1 MTEQLGTTV
10 SRLPVLPLRGL
21 VAFPNMII
29 HFDVGR
35 LLSIRA
41 LEAAM
46 KNGQTLFLTAQ
57 RDLKTDNPSPSDLYQ
72 IGTIC
77 QVKQILRLPGDNIRV
92 LVEGKQR
99 ALVHQFFA
107 AQDDKT
113 CIYAEVEQL
122 EDYVYGVTER
132 RAQALV
138 RTAQERFAEYADNA
152 QRISPDVELTV
163 AEGGDAGFL
172 ADYIAQ
178 NISIEVAAK

>member
-77 QVKQILRLPGDNIRV
+77 QVKQILRLPGDNMRI
-92 LVEGKQR
+92 LVEGKYRPQ
-99 ALVHQFFA
+99 LTDMIHSEPYFFA
-107 AQDDKT
+107 
-113 CIYAEVEQL
+113 
-122 EDYVYGVTER
+122 
-132 RAQALV
+132 RAMELDEPGYHAAVPRTQALV
-138 RTAQERFAEYADNA
+138 FARFINPM
-152 QRISPDVELTV
+152 RPT
-163 AEGGDAGFL
+163 
-172 ADYIAQ
+172 IAM
-178 NISIEVAAK
+178 NR

>member
-57 RDLKTDNPSPSDLYQ
+57 RDLKIGRASCRERVSSP
-72 IGTIC
+72 
-77 QVKQILRLPGDNIRV
+77 V
-92 LVEGKQR
+92 
-99 ALVHQFFA
+99 
-107 AQDDKT
+107 
-113 CIYAEVEQL
+113 
-122 EDYVYGVTER
+122 
-132 RAQALV
+132 
-138 RTAQERFAEYADNA
+138 
-152 QRISPDVELTV
+152 
-163 AEGGDAGFL
+163 
-172 ADYIAQ
+172 
-178 NISIEVAAK
+178 